1 MFVVEPKVVDDNVED
16 SISDKDVRSVFSVD
30 EEDNSFDTIIS
41 VVLG

>member
-1 MFVVEPKVVDDNVED
+1 MFVVEPKVVDANVED